1 MNAAAQAAS
10 SPSAQRLSTAAV
22 VIPARTAR
30 AAAIS
35 PAGPAPITIT
45 SKTFS
50 PVTALSTLGT
60 ADDF

>member
-10 SPSAQRLSTAAV
+10 SPSAQRLSATTV
-22 VIPARTAR
+22 VIPARAAR

-35 PAGPAPITIT
+35 PAGPAPITLT

-50 PVTALSTLGT
+50 PVTVLSTLGT